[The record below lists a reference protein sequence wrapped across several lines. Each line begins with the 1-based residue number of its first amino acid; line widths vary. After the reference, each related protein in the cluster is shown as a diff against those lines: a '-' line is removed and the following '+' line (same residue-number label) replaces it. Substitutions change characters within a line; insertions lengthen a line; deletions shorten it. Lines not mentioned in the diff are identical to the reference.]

1 MGQSMYSWTTIRI
14 ICAILLLIPVVHLT
28 YLVSRETLATM
39 DSSPEAWADEL
50 EAFGE
55 IDRGNHLPENPVVVV
70 GGRRVKLWRGL
81 EDTLDS
87 QEVLMRGLGDA
98 TVDDIVHNYERLI
111 GFYRPETLVF
121 LPSNSEF
128 HIRDN
133 KMSEDFVRGV
143 KELAELDQIHG
154 VTQHIYLI
162 SPLKTPLFK
171 ADYDKMDEI
180 SENLAG
186 WATQQPGI
194 SYLDAN
200 ALLGT
205 NSGEPNPR
213 YFRNDGVN
221 LNNEGYVRL
230 SLLLK
235 SAMDAPTPADPNS
248 I

>member
-1 MGQSMYSWTTIRI
+1 
-14 ICAILLLIPVVHLT
+14 
-28 YLVSRETLATM
+28 M

-50 EAFGE
+50 EAFGKT
-55 IDRGNHLPENPVVVV
+55 DRASHIPQNPVLVV

-98 TVDDIVHNYERLI
+98 TVNDIVYNYDRLI
-111 GFYRPETLVF
+111 GFYRPESLVF

-128 HIRDN
+128 HLRDN
-133 KMSEDFVRGV
+133 KLSEDFVRGV
-143 KELAELDQIHG
+143 KELAKLDQAHA
-154 VTQHIYLI
+154 VTQHLYLI
-162 SPLKTPLFK
+162 SPLKTPLYK
-171 ADYDKMDEI
+171 ADYAKMDEI
-180 SENLAG
+180 SKNLAA
-186 WATQQPGI
+186 WAMQQPRI

-205 NSGEPNPR
+205 NSGGPNPR

-230 SLLLK
+230 SLLLR
-235 SAMDAPTPADPNS
+235 SAMDAPTPSDTNN